1 MNQKVFRIKNILL
14 QASGLLFLLMLWEMA
29 PRFGWVPSQYLPRF
43 SNVIWTIYQQWLAG
57 FLWVHIV
64 VSLWRA
70 VTGLLIAMII
80 AIPLGLVLG
89 HYSKSWLESFKP
101 LFRILSQAN
110 PFSLMPV
117 FILFFGIGEAAK
129 LAVITWVCLWPV
141 LFNTIIGVQNIDMQ
155 LIKAARTLGL
165 KPLDLLIAV
174 LLPATAPFI
183 FIGIRIGVEMAFFM
197 LIAGEM
203 IGAVAGLGWLL
214 HNSAHLFQISRMYA
228 AATCIVLLGVFLNRS
243 LLWLENHLFFWHG
256 NEPGFDGRL
265 QTKPKRRLGQWELV
279 LISLLIIGITL
290 LGGRLVGEVNLK
302 GGFGELHSHHQNNQP
317 PVQDFGSSEG
327 L

>member
-1 MNQKVFRIKNILL
+1 MSQKVFHIRNILL
-14 QASGLLFLLMLWEMA
+14 QVSGLLFLLILWEIT
-29 PRFGWVPSQYLPRF
+29 PWLGWIDSKYLPRF
-43 SNVIWTIYQQWLAG
+43 STVIWTIYQQWLAG

-64 VSLWRA
+64 FSLWRA

-129 LAVITWVCLWPV
+129 LAVITWVCLWPI
-141 LFNTIIGVQNIDMQ
+141 LFNTITGVQNIDAQ
-155 LIKAARTLGL
+155 LIKTARSLNL
-165 KPLDLLIAV
+165 KPMDLLASV
-174 LLPATAPFI
+174 LLPAAAPFI
-183 FIGIRIGVEMAFFM
+183 FIGIRIGVEMAFFI
-197 LIAGEM
+197 LIASEM

-243 LLWLENHLFFWHG
+243 LLLLEEYLFFWKE
-256 NEPGFDGRL
+256 NEFGFDKKKKS
-265 QTKPKRRLGQWELV
+265 KPNHRLGRWELA
-279 LISLLIIGITL
+279 LISLLIIAITV
-290 LGGRLVGEVNLK
+290 LGGRLVGEINLK
-302 GGFGELHSHHQNNQP
+302 GGFGELHSHQNHQPQ
-317 PVQDFGSSEG
+317 VQDFGSSEG